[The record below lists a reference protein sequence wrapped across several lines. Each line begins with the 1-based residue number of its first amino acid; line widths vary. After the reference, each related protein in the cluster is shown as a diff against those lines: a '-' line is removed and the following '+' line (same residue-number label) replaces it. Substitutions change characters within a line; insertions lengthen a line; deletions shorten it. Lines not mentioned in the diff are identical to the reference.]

1 MREKQ
6 IAIKQ
11 VAKAIWIAIN
21 QTRKIEKE
29 TNVIFNAIE
38 NPEKARAKFFK
49 KVKATI
55 AKCGIDD
62 LQAYEDFVSTKF
74 HGSEDS
80 MNWELSAFLES
91 PISAKAFKGVLRL
104 FHKYQYLFLANT
116 EELLAQKI
124 KEMDTLE
131 TLIEIGR
138 KAAYAYIRRNGIA
151 PVYVG
156 VEDHDKGMSLYVIAG
171 ELVILPT
178 PGIDA
183 CEISGKSLRIAR
195 DYIPTKYHAITN
207 EDVIAITGLIASL
220 IP

>member
-1 MREKQ
+1 MRAKQ
-6 IAIKQ
+6 IALKQ
-11 VAKAIWIAIN
+11 VAEAIWMAIK

-29 TNVIFNAIE
+29 MQELFMAEE
-38 NPEKARAKFFK
+38 NPEKARAKFTK

-62 LQAYEDFVSTKF
+62 VRAYEEFVSTKF

-104 FHKYQYLFLANT
+104 FHKYQYLFLMNT
-116 EELLAQKI
+116 EELVAQKI

-131 TLIEIGR
+131 TLIDIGR

-156 VEDHDKGMSLYVIAG
+156 VDDHDKGMSLYVIAG

-183 CEISGKSLRIAR
+183 CKISGKSLRIAR
-195 DYIPTKYHAITN
+195 DYMATKYHEITV
-207 EDVIAITGLIASL
+207 EDVIAITGLVANL